1 MELQLVE
8 HEAMDE
14 VQVVDEAIQEDEVV
28 QVQLHGMWG
37 PSHTNKKCQACCSQE
52 DYTQKKSFRAMWCVD
67 MCDVSSDMDLVS
79 IS

>member
-28 QVQLHGMWG
+28 QVQLHGM
-37 PSHTNKKCQACCSQE
+37 
-52 DYTQKKSFRAMWCVD
+52 
-67 MCDVSSDMDLVS
+67 
-79 IS
+79 